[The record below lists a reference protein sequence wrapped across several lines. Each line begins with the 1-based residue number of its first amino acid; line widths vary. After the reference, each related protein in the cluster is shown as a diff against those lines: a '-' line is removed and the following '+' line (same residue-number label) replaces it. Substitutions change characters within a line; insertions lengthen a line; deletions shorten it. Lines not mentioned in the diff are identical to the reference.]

1 MYDLRYVQTRVTCA
15 SCYKQGH
22 ALLFMYSRAPRVK
35 TDARMGFDYKLPRQ
49 GISPNCDQR
58 FSCSPTS
65 PKCCSQ
71 GCMDHNFHAHRSQAG
86 CSAILVQKADSML
99 ASIVQAFVSSRLPA
113 RSVPL
118 TKGGQFRLPIRKTSK
133 PSSRADGTR
142 LAALHRSS
150 NMPRCIT
157 SLRRDSA
164 VQQRLCALMSGV
176 KS

>member
-1 MYDLRYVQTRVTCA
+1 
-15 SCYKQGH
+15 
-22 ALLFMYSRAPRVK
+22 
-35 TDARMGFDYKLPRQ
+35 
-49 GISPNCDQR
+49 
-58 FSCSPTS
+58 
-65 PKCCSQ
+65 
-71 GCMDHNFHAHRSQAG
+71 MDHNFPAQCSQGG

-99 ASIVQAFVSSRLPA
+99 ASIHQAFVNSRLPA
-113 RSVPL
+113 KVVPL

-164 VQQRLCALMSGV
+164 VQQRLGALMSGA
-176 KS
+176 KSQCKQVACAAWLASGGSGLEQQLLMQVTAAVV